1 MLAVP
6 LVLAKSRV
14 HPAVN
19 DLAPPNILANHI
31 VPGFETSFNFVTN
44 FMFEAHFE
52 RQTLTLTFISII
64 NLKSHIKLTCMSLEC
79 EPGNCTDTGSP
90 GRFEDPAA
98 KIIPTTTDYK

>member
-6 LVLAKSRV
+6 LAKSRV

-31 VPGFETSFNFVTN
+31 VPGFEISFNFVAN

-52 RQTLTLTFISII
+52 
-64 NLKSHIKLTCMSLEC
+64 C
-79 EPGNCTDTGSP
+79 
-90 GRFEDPAA
+90 FERHR
-98 KIIPTTTDYK
+98 K

>member
-14 HPAVN
+14 YPAVN

-31 VPGFETSFNFVTN
+31 VPGFEISFNFVTN

-52 RQTLTLTFISII
+52 CFDRHRQMNGCNVLLLLYYYYREANTNTYIYIYNQF
-64 NLKSHIKLTCMSLEC
+64 
-79 EPGNCTDTGSP
+79 
-90 GRFEDPAA
+90 
-98 KIIPTTTDYK
+98 KITH

>member
-31 VPGFETSFNFVTN
+31 VPGFEIYFNFVTN

-52 RQTLTLTFISII
+52 CIERHRQMNGCDVLSII
-64 NLKSHIKLTCMSLEC
+64 NLKSHIKLTRMSLEC
-79 EPGNCTDTGSP
+79 ERNLETLHRQGES
-90 GRFEDPAA
+90 
-98 KIIPTTTDYK
+98 IQI

>member
-31 VPGFETSFNFVTN
+31 VPGFEISFN

-52 RQTLTLTFISII
+52 
-64 NLKSHIKLTCMSLEC
+64 C
-79 EPGNCTDTGSP
+79 
-90 GRFEDPAA
+90 FERHR
-98 KIIPTTTDYK
+98 K